1 MLQRNIELHPL
12 KPFLPLNA
20 KILMLGSFP
29 PKVERWSMEF
39 FYPNFINDMWRI
51 VGLIFYNN
59 KEHFVEGRRF
69 DRQRIVDFC
78 QMRGIAL
85 YDTATKVVRLKDNA
99 SDKFLE
105 VVEPTDIGALLSEL
119 PECCA
124 VVTTGEKATALVAQY
139 FGCNPPAVGGRVD
152 VCWHSRQLRFWRMPS
167 TSRAYPLAL
176 ESKAAFYRELFN
188 VELGQL

>member
-1 MLQRNIELHPL
+1 MLQRNIEHHPL

-152 VCWHSRQLRFWRMPS
+152 VSWHSRQLRFWRMPS

-176 ESKAAFYRELFN
+176 ESKAAFYRELFDA
-188 VELGQL
+188 ELEQL

>member
-69 DRQRIVDFC
+69 DRQRIVDFF
-78 QMRGIAL
+78 QIRGIAL

-105 VVEPTDIGALLSEL
+105 VVESTDIGALLSEL

-139 FGCNPPAVGGRVD
+139 FGCKQPVVGGRVD
-152 VCWHSRQLRFWRMPS
+152 VCWDSRQLRFWRMPS

-176 ESKAAFYRELFN
+176 ESKAAFYRELFDA
-188 VELGQL
+188 ELEQL